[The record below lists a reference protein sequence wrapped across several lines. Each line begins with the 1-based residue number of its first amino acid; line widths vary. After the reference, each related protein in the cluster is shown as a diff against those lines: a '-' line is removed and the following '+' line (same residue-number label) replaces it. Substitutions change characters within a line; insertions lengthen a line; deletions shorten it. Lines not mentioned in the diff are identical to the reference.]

1 MEKEYCLQLKE
12 KLVKE
17 YREHKVYPKPLDI
30 FRAFELTPF
39 EQVKVVI
46 LGQDPYP
53 FGEHAD
59 GLAFSSKLP
68 ETPASLRVI
77 LKEVDRDVVRTKD
90 HKEFEKAFPTNDL
103 TSWAKQGVLLLNTSL
118 TVRAGEVNSHRGMWD
133 QFIEKVIYLL
143 WEQPRPKVFMLW
155 GAEARET
162 FNRGHNPTQIGV
174 EPGRHKAL
182 GAGHP
187 ATASKGRDLFSGSN
201 HFSRANHYLEKQ
213 GIEPI
218 EWRLKRPTDGD

>member
-17 YREHKVYPKPLDI
+17 YREHKIYPKPLDI

-53 FGEHAD
+53 FGDHAD
-59 GLAFSSKLP
+59 GLAFSSKLA

-118 TVRAGEVNSHRGMWD
+118 TVRAGEVNSHRGMWR
-133 QFIEKVIYLL
+133 ELL
-143 WEQPRPKVFMLW
+143 QEVLKSLWLDYTPKVFMLW
-155 GAEARET
+155 GSEARENMWQEAT
-162 FNRGHNPTQIGV
+162 LYTRK
-174 EPGRHKAL
+174 HKIL
-182 GAGHP
+182 EAGHP

-218 EWRLKRPTDGD
+218 EWRLKRPTNGD